1 MKNKIRVNVNDKD
14 ILRLSIPTENGKIII
29 NNPSKKIKNDI
40 INELVTLLSENKE
53 IDEKEILLK
62 LINHCTNVEFDG
74 DIFETENLSHEAQMI
89 INEMTS
95 IFQEI
100 ISEAYQVIKLAMQ
113 QIKNDVLQKEVLN
126 EKDNILEIAE
136 KRKEE
141 KELIETQKRVVKKP
155 NRSKGRVYR
164 K

>member
-1 MKNKIRVNVNDKD
+1 MENKIRVNVNDKD

-53 IDEKEILLK
+53 IDEKEIVLK

-74 DIFETENLSHEAQMI
+74 DIFETENLSHKAQMI
-89 INEMTS
+89 INEITS

-141 KELIETQKRVVKKP
+141 KELIEIQKRVVKKP

>member
-1 MKNKIRVNVNDKD
+1 MENKIRVNVNDKD

-53 IDEKEILLK
+53 IDEKEIVLK

-89 INEMTS
+89 INEISS

-164 K
+164 R

>member
-1 MKNKIRVNVNDKD
+1 MENKIRVNVNDKD

-53 IDEKEILLK
+53 IDEKEIVLK

-89 INEMTS
+89 INEITS

>member
-1 MKNKIRVNVNDKD
+1 MENKIRVNVNDKD

-53 IDEKEILLK
+53 INEKEIVLK

-89 INEMTS
+89 INEITS

-141 KELIETQKRVVKKP
+141 KELIEIQKRVVKKP